1 MKKSRVNVNDLN
13 EVSNFFSQE
22 VSGGTVKD
30 LLRRW
35 KGGASFLLAASELK
49 PDLVASVIQEKLIDL
64 ADRGF
69 TDDLI
74 GAVLLGI
81 ESSREASPRPAVLM
95 TIPNRGGKTSK
106 QTRSFV
112 DVVGSAERS
121 LVCMTYNFQKS
132 TQYFDELK
140 RLATRDSFELEIY
153 VDGRLAHE
161 SEQNQGR
168 VGSLTLKQI
177 RWHFPNAHIF
187 ASKRDGERWI
197 TSHAKVFVI
206 DGIKVLTTSANFSE
220 SAENRNVEIGVLIE
234 DATTAKQITDQLAL
248 INQGLVYEEYP

>member
-1 MKKSRVNVNDLN
+1 MKNNRVDLNDLV
-13 EVSNFFSQE
+13 EISSYFSKE
-22 VSGGTVKD
+22 LSGGTVKD

-35 KGGASFLLAASELK
+35 KGGASFLLAASDLK
-49 PDLVASVIQEKLIDL
+49 PDSVASALQEKLIDYS
-64 ADRGF
+64 AKGI
-69 TDDLI
+69 TDDVV

-81 ESSREASPRPAVLM
+81 ESSREASPRPTVLM

-106 QTRSFV
+106 QTRSFA
-112 DVVGSAERS
+112 DAVGSAERS

-140 RLATRDSFELEIY
+140 RLATRDGFELEIY
-153 VDGRLAHE
+153 VDGKLAHE

-168 VGSLTLKQI
+168 FESLTLKQI
-177 RWHFPNAHIF
+177 RWHFPKAHIF

-206 DGIKVLTTSANFSE
+206 DGTKVLITSANFSE
-220 SAENRNVEIGVLIE
+220 SAENRNVEIGVVFE
-234 DATTAKQITDQLAL
+234 DAVTAKQITDQLAL
-248 INQGLVYEEYP
+248 INQGSVYQEYR